1 MMNNKSNF
9 SKALFGISLA
19 LLLNGFLM
27 MLNAQ
32 TITHSAGIT
41 YGTGAPTH
49 TAVGRSSKVYFDV
62 TNVKLYDYN
71 GTTWELRGDDIDRI
85 SGCTAPNYIPGLGDS
100 HLAING
106 CTSPDKP
113 QLYAFVGPLASNWV
127 MIAGFNGGEG
137 ITVAGDSISLSIL
150 DRIRFNAAPVLAG
163 GERVM
168 RWNNDDGTF
177 EFGMKGGAVT
187 QQIGQ
192 EAPFLV
198 RHADNTALQN
208 GKVVYLV
215 GSTGSK
221 KTVRYAQANSE
232 ATSSTTFG
240 LMTESGSAN
249 QEAFC
254 NTFGYVRGL
263 NTSNLTEGD
272 IVWLSKDTAGAMT
285 AVRPQ
290 APNHSVQIGLC
301 VRKHVNDGIIFVQI
315 QNGYELEELHDVYLT
330 NKLNRQV
337 IAYDSLDRRWEN
349 TNLSNLLGSA
359 IGSVLGVDS
368 ITTMDKQ
375 IAYGKGTSNLTGANN
390 LVWDYTNNKMGI
402 NVSNPQYTIHASG
415 PTFRFENNDP
425 LNIDVYNTTP
435 PAGFP
440 KWAALGV
447 SDLVGYVGTFSDDDL
462 YIITNAQQ
470 RMVINQF
477 GRVGIGTPSGPAI
490 SATLEVQSTNGGIL
504 FPRMTTSQRDNINL
518 PNDGL
523 VIYNTSTNKL
533 QVRANGLWVDLH

>member
-1 MMNNKSNF
+1 MNNKSNF

-177 EFGMKGGAVT
+177 EFGMKGGNVT

-192 EAPFLV
+192 ESPFLV
-198 RHADNTALQN
+198 RYADNTPLQE

-221 KTVRYAQANSE
+221 KRVRYAQANSE

-240 LMTESGSAN
+240 VMTESGAAN

-254 NTFGYVRGL
+254 NTFGYVRGI
-263 NTSNLTEGD
+263 NTSNLTEGG

-290 APNHSVQIGLC
+290 APNHGVQIGLC
-301 VRKHVNDGIIFVQI
+301 VRKHASDGIVFVQI
-315 QNGYELEELHDVYLT
+315 QNGYELDELHDVYIT

-349 TNLSNLLGSA
+349 TNLNSLLDTALG
-359 IGSVLGVDS
+359 INSV
-368 ITTMDKQ
+368 TANNKQ
-375 IAYGKGTSNLTGANN
+375 IAYGSGTSTLAGSDS
-390 LVWDYTNNKMGI
+390 LVWDYTNRRLGI
-402 NVSNPQYTIHASG
+402 NQTSPLYTLHTLGSSY
-415 PTFRFENNDP
+415 RFENRTG
-425 LNIDVYNTTP
+425 LRIDAYNSNP
-435 PAGFP
+435 SLSLPVWAGF
-440 KWAALGV
+440 GV
-447 SDLVGYVGTFSDDDL
+447 TNSLGYVGTVSQNDF
-462 YIITNAQQ
+462 YIMTDGNNRIY
-470 RMVINQF
+470 INEF
-477 GRVGIGTPSGPAI
+477 GRVGINTPSGPVV
-490 SATLEVQSTNGGIL
+490 SATFEVNSTNGGIL

>member
-1 MMNNKSNF
+1 MNNKSNF

-137 ITVAGDSISLSIL
+137 ITVAGNSISLSIL
-150 DRIRFNAAPVLAG
+150 DRIRFNESPVLAG

-177 EFGMKGGAVT
+177 EFGMKGGNVI

-192 EAPFLV
+192 ESPFLV

-254 NTFGYVRGL
+254 NTFGYVRGI

-290 APNHSVQIGLC
+290 APNHGVQIGLC
-301 VRKHVNDGIIFVQI
+301 VRKHANQGIIFVQI
-315 QNGYELEELHDVYLT
+315 QNGYELDELHDVYIT

-349 TNLSNLLGSA
+349 TNLNSLLDNALG
-359 IGSVLGVDS
+359 INSV
-368 ITTMDKQ
+368 TTNNKQ
-375 IAYGKGTSNLTGANN
+375 IAYGSGASTLAGSDS
-390 LVWDYTNNKMGI
+390 LVWDFTNRRLGI
-402 NVSNPQYTIHASG
+402 NQTSPLYTLHTLGSSY
-415 PTFRFENNDP
+415 RFENRTG
-425 LNIDVYNTTP
+425 LRIDAYNSNP
-435 PAGFP
+435 SLALPVWAGF
-440 KWAALGV
+440 GV
-447 SDLVGYVGTFSDDDL
+447 TNSLGYVGTVSQDDF
-462 YIITNAQQ
+462 YIMTDNNNRIY
-470 RMVINQF
+470 INEF
-477 GRVGIGTPSGPAI
+477 GRVGINTPSGPVV
-490 SATLEVQSTNGGIL
+490 SATFEVNSTNGGIL